1 MDFLI
6 ANNFL
11 CINYYTISLISSF
24 IWGSE
29 TNCNTEVVQS
39 IAALNTVLVKK
50 IMWYLSFSF
59 PCMNHTH
66 FCHLYIKFLY
76 FRFSSGEET

>member
-39 IAALNTVLVKK
+39 IAALNTVLLKK
-50 IMWYLSFSF
+50 KCGTCHSVF
-59 PCMNHTH
+59 PAWTIHT
-66 FCHLYIKFLY
+66 FVCYISKF
-76 FRFSSGEET
+76 FT